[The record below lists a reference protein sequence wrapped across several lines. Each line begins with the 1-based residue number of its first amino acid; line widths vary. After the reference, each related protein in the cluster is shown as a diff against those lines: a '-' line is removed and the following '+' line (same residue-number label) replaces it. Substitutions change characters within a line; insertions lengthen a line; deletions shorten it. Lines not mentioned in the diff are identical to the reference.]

1 MVTFSHNFWNG
12 FDRDAFLHGSSMNN
26 EIWWM
31 SQWFPQK
38 WRINGSTREET
49 DIRTTS
55 KGGWLQKSRNQNPLE
70 QHTHTKKKWSKK
82 LQNQVSSSTAS
93 DTSWDSSASWAPADP
108 LWSGASSVSTSGG
121 ASQLGNPGW
130 RRARQLT
137 SKSTYMPPETGE
149 YTRITRDFL
158 GSLPRM
164 FFGHVWDIFR
174 I

>member
-70 QHTHTKKKWSKK
+70 QHTHTKKKMEQKIAKPGIFLNSFRHFLRFFSFLGPSWST
-82 LQNQVSSSTAS
+82 LI
-93 DTSWDSSASWAPADP
+93 
-108 LWSGASSVSTSGG
+108 
-121 ASQLGNPGW
+121 
-130 RRARQLT
+130 RRVKCLNKRR
-137 SKSTYMPPETGE
+137 SKSAGQSGLKACQAVNVQKHLYATWNGGIHENHE
-149 YTRITRDFL
+149 R
-158 GSLPRM
+158 
-164 FFGHVWDIFR
+164 FFGIFAKDVFWTCLGY